1 MHKRILVNVVL
12 LAVCVLVVGVLIREH
27 RGVNTDSVYP
37 TINVEDWDS
46 TSLWKQDMS
55 AFSIP
60 ASEYSAVNVKN
71 WDSTLLRNQDFSA
84 MFRVPLLTFD
94 LDGCDLTLYSGKDN
108 ELYFQL
114 GNNLSFDLIDAQYN
128 SIKADEVYSLSL
140 ERVGDLQWTMY
151 DSSNDVRYEI
161 FKCGI
166 DFTVYTIPDCEE
178 E

>member
-1 MHKRILVNVVL
+1 MYKRILAKVVL
-12 LAVCVLVVGVLIREH
+12 LAVCALVVCMFIREH
-27 RGVNTDSVYP
+27 RGASMDSKYS
-37 TINVEDWDS
+37 TINVENWDS

-60 ASEYSAVNVKN
+60 ASKYSAVNVEN
-71 WDSTLLRNQDFSA
+71 WDSTFLRKQDFSA
-84 MFRVPLLTFD
+84 MFGVPLLSFD

-114 GNNLSFDLIDAQYN
+114 GNILRFDLIDAQYN
-128 SIKADEVYSLSL
+128 SIKADEAYSLSV

-161 FKCGI
+161 FKCGA

>member
-1 MHKRILVNVVL
+1 MYKRILANAVL
-12 LAVCVLVVGVLIREH
+12 LAVCALVVGMFIREH
-27 RGVNTDSVYP
+27 RGANIDSKYP
-37 TINVEDWDS
+37 TINVKNWDI
-46 TSLWKQDMS
+46 TLLQNRDFS
-55 AFSIP
+55 AFSLP

-71 WDSTLLRNQDFSA
+71 WDITLLQNRDFSV
-84 MFRVPLLTFD
+84 MFRVPLLSFD

-128 SIKADEVYSLSL
+128 SIKADEAYSLSV

-161 FKCGI
+161 FKCGA

>member
-1 MHKRILVNVVL
+1 MSKRILANAVL
-12 LAVCVLVVGVLIREH
+12 LVVCALVVGVLIREH
-27 RGVNTDSVYP
+27 RGVNTDSEYP
-37 TINVEDWDS
+37 TINVENWDS

-60 ASEYSAVNVKN
+60 ASEYSAVNVEN

-84 MFRVPLLTFD
+84 MFRVPLLSFD

-128 SIKADEVYSLSL
+128 SIKSVEAYSLSI
-140 ERVGDLQWTMY
+140 ERVSDLQWNVY
-151 DSSNDVRYEI
+151 DSVNGVRYEL
-161 FKCGI
+161 FRCGA
-166 DFTVYTIPDCEE
+166 DFTVYTIPD
-178 E
+178 

>member
-1 MHKRILVNVVL
+1 MYKRILAKVVL
-12 LAVCVLVVGVLIREH
+12 LAVCALVVCMFIREH
-27 RGVNTDSVYP
+27 RGANIDSKYP
-37 TINVEDWDS
+37 TINV
-46 TSLWKQDMS
+46 
-55 AFSIP
+55 
-60 ASEYSAVNVKN
+60 KN
-71 WDSTLLRNQDFSA
+71 WDITLLQNRDFSA
-84 MFRVPLLTFD
+84 MFRVPLLSFD

-128 SIKADEVYSLSL
+128 SIKADEAYSLSI
-140 ERVGDLQWTMY
+140 ERVSDLQWTMY

-161 FKCGI
+161 FKCGA

>member
-1 MHKRILVNVVL
+1 MYKRILAKAVL
-12 LAVCVLVVGVLIREH
+12 LAVCALVVCMFIREH
-27 RGVNTDSVYP
+27 RGANMDSKYP
-37 TINVEDWDS
+37 TINV
-46 TSLWKQDMS
+46 
-55 AFSIP
+55 
-60 ASEYSAVNVKN
+60 KN
-71 WDSTLLRNQDFSA
+71 WDITLLQNRDFSA
-84 MFRVPLLTFD
+84 MFRVPLLSFD

-114 GNNLSFDLIDAQYN
+114 GNNLRFDLIDAQYN
-128 SIKADEVYSLSL
+128 SIKADEAYSLSV

-161 FKCGI
+161 FKCGT